1 MAVILPA
8 MALQQKA
15 LTGTPESD
23 VKDGVMV
30 ALFPDADTAAK
41 LALDGGA
48 AADDLHIT
56 VAYLGKT
63 DQVDAEALRTAAET
77 VAARSPITGKIA
89 GIGRFTG
96 GDRGDVLVALYDSAG
111 LEQLRRDLDDALA
124 TAGLQRPREHGYTP
138 HLTLGYLDAGDDSP
152 ITRIEPVELNFE
164 EMVVAHGG
172 ERTSVPLTG
181 PPQQGAPPP
190 SKASTPQDGQQ
201 LPTQTKAAPPV
212 CPGAFV
218 LFGQRAGQVDLV
230 VQSGTVPAAG
240 HADTGDPVTGTK
252 AAPAARVI
260 ELAPAGDGTWQPTG
274 AKFAVTASALTRTAA
289 LRTRETKSLTE
300 ALAWARSG
308 HGDPGLASLY
318 SPPPLDTLRQVYD
331 RGVKSWPGSQVTTLS
346 ERSWAL
352 SRVDA
357 FVATAAGVR
366 PAGYFGDDDLLTAR
380 R

>member
-41 LALDGGA
+41 LALDGGVS
-48 AADDLHIT
+48 ADDLHIT

-77 VAARSPITGKIA
+77 AAARSPITGKVA

-124 TAGLQRPREHGYTP
+124 TAGLQRPRDHGYTP
-138 HLTLGYLDAGDDSP
+138 HLTLGYLDPGDDSP
-152 ITRIEPVELNFE
+152 ITRIEPAELNFE
-164 EMVVAHGG
+164 EMVVAHGE

-181 PPQQGAPPP
+181 PPQQDAPP

-212 CPGAFV
+212 GPGTFV
-218 LFGQRAGQVDLV
+218 MFGRRAGQVDLV
-230 VQSGTVPAAG
+230 VQSGTVPGAG

-252 AAPAARVI
+252 AAPAARVV
-260 ELAPAGDGTWQPTG
+260 ELTPAGDGTWRATG
-274 AKFAVTASALTRTAA
+274 TKFAVTASALTRTAA
-289 LRTRETKSLTE
+289 LRARETKSLTE
-300 ALAWARSG
+300 ALSWAQCG
-308 HGDPGLASLY
+308 HGAPGFLAGPS
-318 SPPPLDTLRQVYD
+318 SAPPLETLRQVYD
-331 RGVKSWPGSQVTTLS
+331 RGVKSWPGSEVTTLS